1 MNQKSVNSLVTILE
15 TGAPGAN
22 VAELV
27 CRDGNGGMDKK
38 GETGSSSTGLGHIP
52 GFDYLRV
59 FFMLMVLL
67 AHTNFFS
74 TFGDQRQA
82 AIGPGPNIWDIVY
95 FQLQATAVPAFVLMS
110 LLLFSVKIPTWECS
124 WDRVKKLSY
133 LYVFWVGAWVLF
145 SKCRPEPGFYG
156 LLEFLFR
163 GGGWVLYTF
172 VVLMILTP
180 LSVVAYRMS
189 QKSSWLG
196 LAISMLVVIATFA
209 YLHDG
214 YKWLRNYYYWVPT
227 CFVMMPFAAVLLVP
241 RLKELKTC
249 AALRWKWVLGLL
261 LISAICALAEWHFS
275 APREHIFEPLKRVW
289 LPKHARPS
297 VQFSAMALIVASLGV
312 KSQVNVIVQFFSRN
326 SLGVYCIHPFIL
338 RGIAD
343 PVRSIVDPIAPGL
356 SILASCV
363 VIAVVCS
370 LISEFL
376 RLAFKQRL
384 I

>member
-1 MNQKSVNSLVTILE
+1 MNQKSVHSLITALE

-22 VAELV
+22 VSEPV
-27 CRDGNGGMDKK
+27 CRDANGGMETKGDK
-38 GETGSSSTGLGHIP
+38 SNSSTGLGHIP

-59 FFMLMVLL
+59 YFMLMVLL

-82 AIGPGPNIWDIVY
+82 TIGPGPNLWDIVY
-95 FQLQATAVPAFVLMS
+95 FQLQASAVPAFVLMS
-110 LLLFSVKIPTWECS
+110 LLLFSVKIPTWERS
-124 WDRVKKLSY
+124 WDRVKKLTY
-133 LYVFWVGAWVLF
+133 LYVFWVGSWVLY

-156 LLEFLFR
+156 LFEFLIR

-196 LAISMLVVIATFA
+196 LTISMLVVIATFA

-214 YKWLRNYYYWVPT
+214 FKWVRNYYYWVPT
-227 CFVMMPFAAVLLVP
+227 CFVMMPFAAVMLVP
-241 RLKELKTC
+241 RLKELKSS

-261 LISAICALAEWHFS
+261 LISAMCALVEWHFS
-275 APREHIFEPLKRVW
+275 APKELIVQSLKRVW

-297 VQFSAMALIVASLGV
+297 VQFGAMALIIASLGV

-326 SLGVYCIHPFIL
+326 SLGVYCLHPFVL
-338 RGIAD
+338 RGIAA
-343 PVRSIVDPIAPGL
+343 PVQRIVDPIAPGL
-356 SILASCV
+356 SILASCLAV
-363 VIAVVCS
+363 AVVCS